1 MRRMFSIYLSLY
13 LVLSIIIA
21 TSIYW
26 IIYELGQGTHINSYI
41 IIIHTYIIT
50 LDRICIDQSF
60 CKTSLNTQIQ
70 DTIGLTIIVL
80 TNQEVKIRG

>member
-50 LDRICIDQSF
+50 LDRIYIDQLS
-60 CKTSLNTQIQ
+60 CNTSLNTQIQ
-70 DTIGLTIIVL
+70 DAIGLTIL
-80 TNQEVKIRG
+80 Y

>member
-50 LDRICIDQSF
+50 LDRIYIDQSL
-60 CKTSLNTQIQ
+60 CKNSINAQIQ
-70 DTIGLTIIVL
+70 DDIGFTINLF
-80 TNQEVKIRG
+80 TN